1 MINIHKL
8 NNVRDKR
15 EINKLEIYKLVL
27 EKCYNKIDNYSDKG
41 HGYCFYIVPE
51 YIFGIPRYD
60 TLQCSNF
67 LIKVLKQAGFII
79 KYTYPNLIFI
89 LWEHIPSEIKNN
101 VLSLTNNDNKDN
113 KDNSDKKDYRVI
125 EDYKSSKG
133 FLNKI
138 K

>member
-27 EKCYNKIDNYSDKG
+27 EKCYNKINNYSDKG
-41 HGYCFYIVPE
+41 YGFCFYIVPE

-60 TLQCSNF
+60 TLHCANF
-67 LIKVLKQAGFII
+67 LIKVLKHAGFII

-101 VLSLTNNDNKDN
+101 VLSLTNNDNN
-113 KDNSDKKDYRVI
+113 NNDKKDKKDFRVI

>member
-1 MINIHKL
+1 MINIHRL

-15 EINKLEIYKLVL
+15 ELNKLEIYKLVL
-27 EKCYNKIDNYSDKG
+27 EKCYNKINNYSDKG
-41 HGYCFYIVPE
+41 YGYCFYIVPE
-51 YIFGIPRYD
+51 YIFGIPKYN
-60 TLQCSNF
+60 TLHCANF
-67 LIKVLKQAGFII
+67 LIKILKHEGFII

-101 VLSLTNNDNKDN
+101 VLSLNDNVNNNLKE
-113 KDNSDKKDYRVI
+113 KEKKDYRVI

>member
-27 EKCYNKIDNYSDKG
+27 QKCYNKINLFSDRG
-41 HGYCFYIVPE
+41 HGFCFYVVPE
-51 YIFGIPRYD
+51 YIFGIPKYD
-60 TLQCSNF
+60 TLHCANF
-67 LIKVLKQAGFII
+67 LIKILKHEGFII
-79 KYTYPNLIFI
+79 KFTYPNLIFI
-89 LWEHIPSEIKNN
+89 LWEHIPSEIKKN
-101 VLSLTNNDNKDN
+101 VLTIQNNDINTKD
-113 KDNSDKKDYRVI
+113 KTDKKDYRVI

>member
-27 EKCYNKIDNYSDKG
+27 GKCYNKINNYSDKG
-41 HGYCFYIVPE
+41 YGYCFYIVPE

-60 TLQCSNF
+60 TLQCANF
-67 LIKVLKQAGFII
+67 LVKVLKQEGFII

-101 VLSLTNNDNKDN
+101 VLTITNTDDKDKKN
-113 KDNSDKKDYRVI
+113 KKDYRVI

>member
-27 EKCYNKIDNYSDKG
+27 EKCYNKINNYSDKG

-101 VLSLTNNDNKDN
+101 VLTITNTDDKDKKN
-113 KDNSDKKDYRVI
+113 KKDYRVI

>member
-27 EKCYNKIDNYSDKG
+27 EKCYNKINNYSDKG

-101 VLSLTNNDNKDN
+101 VLSLTNKDKKDN
-113 KDNSDKKDYRVI
+113 KDNNDKKDYRVI